1 MASVMSAIKNT
12 VPISQFNRGLAGKIF
27 EDVKQS
33 GAKVVMKNNVAEC
46 VLISPE
52 EYVRLMDEVNDAR
65 LLAVASERMAHF
77 NPATLI
83 SEEEMRK
90 LFETETVESA
100 VVYPCRHLH
109 LAVLGNVDKRK
120 RRIIPVRAVFLPRY
134 GIVYPVCHESVLAEL
149 FICVHRIFRRRYFIK
164 NVFRVCDYYAKNKSA
179 YHGENENRQHRLYYF
194 TEKFHIYPC
203 LSSPCGEYPAKG
215 V

>member
-33 GAKVVMKNNVAEC
+33 GTKVVMKNNVAEC

-52 EYVRLMDEVNDAR
+52 EYIRLMDEVNDAR

-83 SEEEMRK
+83 SEEEMNRR
-90 LFETETVESA
+90 LGITEDDLTGFDE
-100 VVYPCRHLH
+100 
-109 LAVLGNVDKRK
+109 VD
-120 RRIIPVRAVFLPRY
+120 I
-134 GIVYPVCHESVLAEL
+134 E
-149 FICVHRIFRRRYFIK
+149 
-164 NVFRVCDYYAKNKSA
+164 
-179 YHGENENRQHRLYYF
+179 
-194 TEKFHIYPC
+194 
-203 LSSPCGEYPAKG
+203 
-215 V
+215 

>member
-1 MASVMSAIKNT
+1 MQLKIRFQSANLT
-12 VPISQFNRGLAGKIF
+12 VALLEIF

-83 SEEEMRK
+83 SEEEMNRR
-90 LFETETVESA
+90 LGITEDNLTGFDE
-100 VVYPCRHLH
+100 
-109 LAVLGNVDKRK
+109 VD
-120 RRIIPVRAVFLPRY
+120 I
-134 GIVYPVCHESVLAEL
+134 E
-149 FICVHRIFRRRYFIK
+149 
-164 NVFRVCDYYAKNKSA
+164 
-179 YHGENENRQHRLYYF
+179 
-194 TEKFHIYPC
+194 
-203 LSSPCGEYPAKG
+203 
-215 V
+215 